1 MHQPKQN
8 TPDCSVDT
16 VRLQIQRFLPN
27 RRELNVLG
35 CPSTANHVKDVN
47 KLTVKEFLQF
57 ESASGVMILLSALAA
72 LVFANSPLSYF
83 YGKILETPV
92 AIQVGALAI
101 NKPLLLWI
109 NDGLMAISFFSSA
122 WK

>member
-1 MHQPKQN
+1 MSK
-8 TPDCSVDT
+8 TLT
-16 VRLQIQRFLPN
+16 
-27 RRELNVLG
+27 
-35 CPSTANHVKDVN
+35 

-57 ESASGVMILLSALAA
+57 ESASGVMLLLSALAA

-101 NKPLLLWI
+101 NKPLLLRI
-109 NDGLMAISFFSSA
+109 NDGLMAIFFSSSA
-122 WK
+122 WKLNANSSKVNSLRCPKSYCPAWEHWAG